1 LESRIRAVVFDMDN
15 TLFDFVEAKIKACK
29 AVVEYLGLDD
39 EWGLLNYFLRRVHGF
54 EDNRNIRDFMLDKG
68 IYSQKKFEECCRI
81 YEGVKLHNIQ
91 PYPGVIDVLER
102 LKKMGLKLAVVT
114 DALNGHALKRL
125 QRAELIHFFDV
136 VVSGDMTGKRKPEPD
151 SIKLALNKLGIR
163 PKEAVMIG
171 DSLRRDIEAGRRL
184 GMITVYAAYGDR
196 NFFEEKRG
204 KADFVIESAMELIRL
219 LNRFYD

>member
-1 LESRIRAVVFDMDN
+1 MASRIRAVVFDMDN

-29 AVVEYLGLDD
+29 AVVEYLGLSD
-39 EWGLLNYFLRRVHGF
+39 EWELLNYFLRRVHGF
-54 EDNRNIRDFMLDKG
+54 EDNRNIRDFMQDKG
-68 IYSQKKFEECCRI
+68 VYSQKKFEVCCQI
-81 YEGVKLHNIQ
+81 YEDVKLQNIQ
-91 PYPGVIDVLER
+91 PYPGVRDVLER
-102 LKKMGLKLAVVT
+102 LKKMRLKLAVVT

-151 SIKLALNKLGIR
+151 SIKLALNRLGVHPR
-163 PKEAVMIG
+163 EAVMVG

-204 KADFVIESAMELIRL
+204 KADFVIENAMELIRL